1 MENNKPLHQIR
12 LGSVDWR
19 KTRDFFG
26 GSLQPGNF
34 FLGHRSDVCYVP
46 CPMPCHAPCPMPHA
60 VPCHAAMPCL
70 RGLGPVLG
78 GLLGLSPMNRCKGQG
93 P

>member
-1 MENNKPLHQIR
+1 MESSEPLHQIR

-34 FLGHRSDVCYVP
+34 FSGPPLRCVP
-46 CPMPCHAPCPMPHA
+46 PGPMADA
-60 VPCHAAMPCL
+60 VPGHAMPA
-70 RGLGPVLG
+70 RFGSWG

-93 P
+93 H

>member
-34 FLGHRSDVCYVP
+34 FLGHLSDVC
-46 CPMPCHAPCPMPHA
+46 HAPRPHA

-70 RGLGPVLG
+70 RVLGPG
-78 GLLGLSPMNRCKGQG
+78 WAAGAFPNELLQG
-93 P
+93 ARALIH

>member
-1 MENNKPLHQIR
+1 MENSEPLHQIR

-34 FLGHRSDVCYVP
+34 FLGHRLDV
-46 CPMPCHAPCPMPHA
+46 CHAPCRATPARFGSWVGCWGFP
-60 VPCHAAMPCL
+60 
-70 RGLGPVLG
+70 
-78 GLLGLSPMNRCKGQG
+78 Q
-93 P
+93 